1 MVQLLGKCDWRLVR
15 CIAGLN
21 ESGGGWRWSVCLGTA
36 TVSLMVQHQHLAMRV
51 LIILLILAILILRYY
66 LMVLRITYSRSTF
79 VLIFL
84 FGICGGTP
92 TSSEKLWHRLDHIW
106 NDWILWSRLF
116 QHFLLRRI
124 IIIRSSGNLQRSC
137 LSHDRVLLLNFISC
151 LIW

>member
-21 ESGGGWRWSVCLGTA
+21 QSWGGWRWSVCLCTA
-36 TVSLMVQHQHLAMRV
+36 TVSLMVKHQHLAMRV
-51 LIILLILAILILRYY
+51 LIVLLILAILILRWDY
-66 LMVLRITYSRSTF
+66 LMVLRITDSRCTF

-84 FGICGGTP
+84 FSICGGTP
-92 TSSEKLWHRLDHIW
+92 TSTEKLWHRLDHIW

-116 QHFLLRRI
+116 QRFLLCRI
-124 IIIRSSGNLQRSC
+124 IIIRSSDLQRTC
-137 LSHDRVLLLNFISC
+137 LSHDRVLNFIGC